1 MNFQKDETFKSQL
14 LKRSLLQWF
23 LVGIFFAISQDK
35 EILQYFISLKTI
47 IQISFFTFVGGLL
60 FFWGTSKIIDRR
72 RNNKL

>member
-47 IQISFFTFVGGLL
+47 ILISFFTVVGGLL
-60 FFWGTSKIIDRR
+60 FFWGTSKIIAKR